1 MKRSQPALP
10 YRIIDGHCDS
20 VRLFEQKKSIYDF
33 KRKNAIGHL
42 DLPRL
47 QEAGVMLQF
56 FALYIEEAHKPVGSL
71 KRALKLLD
79 LLNRN
84 LDRCR
89 KEVKVICKCSDL
101 DSLAAGDRLGAL
113 ISIEGGEALEG
124 EPAVLRILFHLGVR
138 GLGLTWNQEN
148 QLATGVGN
156 GVGGKGLTSLGRRV
170 IREMNRLGM
179 IVDLAHINEKGFYDA
194 VALSSKPVI
203 VSHANARALC
213 DHPRNLS
220 DEQLKTLAAAG
231 GLIGLS
237 YCPDFVDQEKATV
250 EKLLDHFVHVAEVA
264 GVDHLGFGS
273 DFDGIEK
280 VIPGLEEVTAV
291 PVLVEKLRVRG
302 FNNEEIKKIT
312 AKNFLRALNNILPA

>member
-1 MKRSQPALP
+1 MP
-10 YRIIDGHCDS
+10 YRIIDGHCDT
-20 VRLFEQKKSIYDF
+20 VRLFELKKSNYDF
-33 KRKNAIGHL
+33 KRRNATGHL

-47 QEAGVMLQF
+47 QEADVLLQV
-56 FALYIEEAHKPVGSL
+56 FALYIEEEYKPVGSL

-89 KEVKVICKCSDL
+89 KDIKIIYRRSDL
-101 DSLAAGDRLGAL
+101 ETLEAGKKTGAL

-124 EPAVLRILFHLGVR
+124 EPAVLRMLFELGVR

-156 GVGGKGLTSLGRRV
+156 GVGGRGLTALGRRV

-179 IVDLAHINEKGFYDA
+179 IVDLAHINEQGFYDA
-194 VALSSKPVI
+194 LAVSSKPVV
-203 VSHANARALC
+203 VSHANARSLC
-213 DHPRNLS
+213 NHPRNLS
-220 DEQLKTLAAAG
+220 DEQLKSLAAAG
-231 GLIGLS
+231 GMIGLS
-237 YCPDFVDQEKATV
+237 YCPDFVDETDATV
-250 EKLLDHFVHVAEVA
+250 ERLLDHFVHVAEVV
-264 GVDHLGFGS
+264 GVDHLGLGS

-291 PVLVEKLRVRG
+291 PALVDRLRLRG
-302 FNNEEIKKIT
+302 FNKEEIEKIT
-312 AKNFLRALNNILPA
+312 AKNFLRVFAENLPT